1 MLEALMGQLF
11 LVTVLARLVA
21 LWVPRRRAH
30 DQDA

>member
-21 LWVPRRRAH
+21 LWIPRRGLPDR
-30 DQDA
+30 DA